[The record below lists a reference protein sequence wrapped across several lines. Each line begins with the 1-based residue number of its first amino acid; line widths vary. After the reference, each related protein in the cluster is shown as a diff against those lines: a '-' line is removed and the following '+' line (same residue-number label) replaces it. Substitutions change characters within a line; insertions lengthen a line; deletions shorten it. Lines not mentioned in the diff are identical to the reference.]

1 VSALSKIMEYMKL
14 LRLWNGLIAALAV
27 LLAVLVSLGWED
39 IGDRF
44 WGMITGVVIVI
55 IFMGAGNS
63 LNDYFDVENDRV
75 AHPNRPLVKGTINKR
90 IALTVSAV
98 LFAICIMLSV
108 FLNPLSIA
116 IIILAMIAMVEYELR
131 FKNSGFLGN
140 VMIAI
145 LVAGLFLFGG
155 AIVDNI
161 ESVLILASLAG
172 LATLG
177 REIVKDIED
186 MEGDVLRNSLPKR
199 IGARKAG
206 FVAIAP
212 VMAAVFLSP
221 IPYIWEHLD
230 APYLYIVLVADALFI
245 VGAFLQL
252 KNPRNGQRIFKV
264 AMVLALIAFAVGV
277 PI

>member
-44 WGMITGVVIVI
+44 WEMITGVVIVI

-90 IALTVSAV
+90 NALTVSAV